1 MVGRNTTEATMTE
14 TISRENPRKDAAPFA
29 QEFLTVREGAA
40 LLRLSEV
47 SIRRYLTLKKLR
59 RFKVGS
65 RTLLM
70 RSDVLG
76 LVREV

>member
-1 MVGRNTTEATMTE
+1 MTE
-14 TISRENPRKDAAPFA
+14 SSCAENPRVDAAPFG

>member
-1 MVGRNTTEATMTE
+1 MTE
-14 TISRENPRKDAAPFA
+14 TVRTDNSQAGVATFA
-29 QEFLTVREGAA
+29 EEFLTVREGAA

-59 RFKVGS
+59 PFKVGS
-65 RTLLM
+65 RPLLK
-70 RSDVLG
+70 RGDVLG

>member
-1 MVGRNTTEATMTE
+1 MTEAPCPDN
-14 TISRENPRKDAAPFA
+14 SRASAEPFA
-29 QEFLTVREGAA
+29 EEFLTVREGAA
-40 LLRLSEV
+40 LLRISEG

-59 RFKVGS
+59 WFKVGS
-65 RTLLM
+65 RTLLI